1 MVLIDIGKRF
11 NDMNDVLM
19 IVDNSTL
26 ISCLDLH
33 NKKGKDLYGR
43 ETWSCDYFVPFRG
56 FFAYHHFDLSLV
68 VFELHA
74 FIGRS

>member
-1 MVLIDIGKRF
+1 MTDIDKLFIDL
-11 NDMNDVLM
+11 NDCLM

-33 NKKGKDLYGR
+33 NKKGEDLHGG
-43 ETWSCDYFVPFRG
+43 EAWSCDYFISFGG
-56 FFAYHHFDLSLV
+56 FFADHHFDLSLA

-74 FIGRS
+74 FIGCS